1 MVRLSERT
9 IKLLKED
16 ILAILYER
24 PLVPLFTY
32 RISQELRRD
41 NEFTKKLLL
50 LLKKDG
56 FVEEIAQGKKGN
68 FLARR
73 KWKIPN
79 QILKSMREQINK

>member
-1 MVRLSERT
+1 M
-9 IKLLKED
+9 KLLKED
-16 ILAILYER
+16 ILSILYER

-32 RISQELRRD
+32 KVAQELRRD

-50 LLKKDG
+50 MLQKEGL
-56 FVEEIAQGKKGN
+56 VEEIDQGSNGK

-79 QILKSMREQINK
+79 QILKSMRENLRENV